1 MDAASSTILLI
12 TQSRFTTE
20 LLGALLKFKI
30 IIVLSG
36 LLHATAKSLSTSN
49 VQSPKI
55 VFKDIEELLFS
66 PTKSEEGSLKV
77 VLNLYLPTLTVV

>member
-20 LLGALLKFKI
+20 LLGALFKFKI